1 MDRFDLFKKY
11 RGKLPFAYNATKGF
25 RNSIRQILEEFK
37 DDIVN
42 IDIHERRKILDIDDI
57 ENLNKY
63 INGINK
69 IIDLLYQGLHSIAF
83 NEFKSLMEKEGM
95 FIPIKKELSGSD
107 EKIFYRMRVFESRNY
122 VDYKEMFHVPLDMR
136 GIIKTQRYSF
146 PGYPCLYLGTS
157 INACWEELHR
167 PLLSNSMISML
178 KLQKQVGFISLV
190 LPNIKEIQESNN
202 ETICYENKLRKF
214 ILGYPLLISCYAK
227 VNDYSNTYKPEYLIP
242 QLLTEYIISRNMDH
256 KPKEKIFGIL
266 YTSAHINND
275 FNFSDK
281 EFINWAIPVLDPL
294 SGSKYCPILCN
305 TFKITKPTCEEFE
318 NIKTGNLTFLSNRP
332 SSNYEASSF
341 FKLESRLKNSELFK
355 IE

>member
-1 MDRFDLFKKY
+1 MDRFELFKKY
-11 RGKLPFAYNATKGF
+11 RNKLPFSYEATQGF
-25 RNSIRQILEEFK
+25 RNSIKQILEEFNA
-37 DDIVN
+37 DIIN
-42 IDIHERRKILDIDDI
+42 MDASEKRKILDSDDI

-63 INGINK
+63 VCGINE
-69 IIDLLYQGLHSIAF
+69 IIDLLYEGQHSEAF
-83 NEFKSLMEKEGM
+83 DKLRVLMEEEGM

-107 EKIFYRMRVFESRNY
+107 EKFFYRMRVFENRNH
-122 VDYKEMFHVPLDMR
+122 VDYKEMFHVPLNMR

-167 PLLSNSMISML
+167 PLLSNSMVSL
-178 KLQKQVGFISLV
+178 LELQKQVGFISLV
-190 LPNIKEIQESNN
+190 LPSIKEIQEANN
-202 ETICYENKLRKF
+202 EGIGSDNKLRKF
-214 ILGYPLLISCYAK
+214 ILSYPLLISCYAK
-227 VNDYSNTYKPEYLIP
+227 VNNYSNTYKPEYLIP
-242 QLLTEYIISRNMDH
+242 QLLTEYIISRNKKR
-256 KPKEKIFGIL
+256 KPYMIYGIL

-281 EFINWAIPVLDPL
+281 EFINWAIPVLEPL
-294 SGSKYCPILCN
+294 SDSKYCPILCN

-318 NIKTGNLTFLSNRP
+318 HIKTGNFPFLSDEP

-341 FKLESRLKNSELFK
+341 FKLERRLKNSELFK

>member
-1 MDRFDLFKKY
+1 M
-11 RGKLPFAYNATKGF
+11 
-25 RNSIRQILEEFK
+25 EEK
-37 DDIVN
+37 
-42 IDIHERRKILDIDDI
+42 
-57 ENLNKY
+57 
-63 INGINK
+63 
-69 IIDLLYQGLHSIAF
+69 
-83 NEFKSLMEKEGM
+83 GM

-107 EKIFYRMRVFESRNY
+107 EKIFYRMRVFENRNF

-167 PLLSNSMISML
+167 PLLSNSMISL
-178 KLQKQVGFISLV
+178 LELQKQVGFISLV
-190 LPNIKEIQESNN
+190 LPNIKEIQESDN
-202 ETICYENKLRKF
+202 ENICYKNKLRKF

-242 QLLTEYIISRNMDH
+242 QLLTEYIIWRNMDK
-256 KPKEKIFGIL
+256 KPWRKIFGIL

-294 SGSKYCPILCN
+294 SGSKYCPILCD

-318 NIKTGNLTFLSNRP
+318 NIKTGNLTFLSGSL
-332 SSNYEASSF
+332 SSNYEASIF
-341 FKLESRLKNSELFK
+341 YGLESRLKKSDLFK